1 MKKVIAPLVSY
12 RNRVQT
18 HTASTTAAL
27 PLKKQINVVATT
39 GLTIHLPSAKGR
51 RKEFTVI
58 AVGYNVT
65 VGVAVST
72 DRICSAASVSATT
85 ATVAT
90 ASSQHAT
97 FRAGPSI
104 AGVGMWYRVS

>member
-1 MKKVIAPLVSY
+1 MKKIISPLLSY

-18 HTASTTAAL
+18 HTASTTTAL

-39 GLTIHLPSAKGR
+39 GLTLHLPSSKGKC
-51 RKEFTVI
+51 KEFTVI
-58 AVGYNVT
+58 SVGYNVT
-65 VGVAVST
+65 VGLASST

-90 ASSQHAT
+90 ATSQHAT

-104 AGVGMWYRVS
+104 AGVGMWYRVG